1 MHKEEMRVLILGG
14 SGMLGH
20 KLWQL
25 FHERFETMVTFRQS
39 ASAYSRYG
47 LFDQERSIG
56 DVSAGDFDAVTKA
69 FARGRPEVV
78 VNCIGIVKQDAAAK
92 DPLTSIN
99 VNALFPHRLAEL
111 CRASGA
117 RLIHLSTDCV
127 FSGRAGNY
135 DEGAPSDAEDLYGR
149 TKLLGEVSGANCL
162 TLRTSM
168 IGRELSGSQGL
179 VEWFLSQE
187 GKTVRGFRRAVFSGF
202 TTQALAETI
211 AWIIESHPQLE
222 GVWHVAAEPITK
234 FDLLMLIRERANLSI
249 EIEPDDTF
257 LCDRSLNA
265 ARFRQATGFVPP
277 TWSDMISKM
286 FQDSTP
292 YKELRRSRC

>member
-1 MHKEEMRVLILGG
+1 MRVLILGG
-14 SGMLGH
+14 TGMLGH

-25 FHERFETMVTFRQS
+25 FSQRFEAFATFRQPP
-39 ASAYSRYG
+39 ANFAD
-47 LFDQERSIG
+47 LFDPARSITN
-56 DVSAGDFDAVTKA
+56 VSANDFDTVVRAVAVSK
-69 FARGRPEVV
+69 PDVV

-92 DPLTSIN
+92 DPVQSITI
-99 VNALFPHRLAEL
+99 NALFPHRLAEL
-111 CRASGA
+111 CRAAGA
-117 RLIHLSTDCV
+117 RMIHLSTDCV

-135 DEGAPSDAEDLYGR
+135 SEADPTDAVDLYGR
-149 TKLLGEVSGANCL
+149 TKLLGEVAGENCL

-168 IGRELSGSQGL
+168 IGRELAGAHGL

-187 GKTVRGFRRAVFSGF
+187 GKTVKGFRHAVFSGF

-211 AWIIESHPQLE
+211 AWIIESQPDVE
-222 GVWHVAAEPITK
+222 GVWHVAAEAINK
-234 FDLLMLIRERANLSI
+234 FDLLSLIKERGRLSI
-249 EIEPDDTF
+249 EIEPDDAF